1 MIVFSVVRM
10 VPGDIID
17 LMLTENDFGANT
29 EDSRKSLEAALG
41 IDKPVYIQYF
51 NWVSNI
57 VLRGDFGDSLWQNT
71 PVIDDI
77 AERMPY
83 TLELGILSLLI
94 ALVVAIPIGI
104 YSAVRQE
111 TAGDYIGR
119 TISILGLAI
128 PSFWLGTM
136 VVILPAIWWG
146 WSPPTEA
153 VPFFQDPIANL
164 QTFIIPSLILGFAL
178 SAVTM
183 RMTRTMMLEVLRQ
196 DYVRTAW
203 AKGLTE
209 RVVVLRHALKNA
221 LIPVV
226 TLIGL
231 LVPILFG
238 GTVII
243 EQIFTIPGM
252 GQLLLDAVTA
262 RDYPIIT
269 GVFLIVGSLV
279 IFVNLLVDLCYG
291 YLDPKVHY
299 G

>member
-1 MIVFSVVRM
+1 MDR
-10 VPGDIID
+10 
-17 LMLTENDFGANT
+17 
-29 EDSRKSLEAALG
+29 
-41 IDKPVYIQYF
+41 QYRF
-51 NWVSNI
+51 
-57 VLRGDFGDSLWQNT
+57 RGDFGNSIHQNT
-71 PVIDDI
+71 PVLDDI
-77 AERMPY
+77 AERLPY
-83 TLELGILSLLI
+83 TLELGILSLAVALLI
-94 ALVVAIPIGI
+94 AIPIGI

-111 TAGDYIGR
+111 TPLDYLFR
-119 TISILGLAI
+119 TVSILGLAI
-128 PSFWLGTM
+128 PNFWLGTM
-136 VVILPAIWWG
+136 VVIMPAIWWG
-146 WSPPTEA
+146 WSPPTE
-153 VPFFQDPIANL
+153 VVSFFDNPLENL
-164 QTFIIPSLILGFAL
+164 YIFSIPSLILGFGL

-209 RVVVLRHALKNA
+209 KVVVLRHALKNA

-243 EQIFTIPGM
+243 EQIFTLPGM
-252 GQLLLDAVTA
+252 GQLLLDAVSS

-269 GVFLIVGSLV
+269 GVFLIVGFLV
-279 IFVNLLVDLCYG
+279 ILVNLLVDLCYG

>member
-1 MIVFSVVRM
+1 
-10 VPGDIID
+10 
-17 LMLTENDFGANT
+17 
-29 EDSRKSLEAALG
+29 
-41 IDKPVYIQYF
+41 
-51 NWVSNI
+51 
-57 VLRGDFGDSLWQNT
+57 
-71 PVIDDI
+71 
-77 AERMPY
+77 
-83 TLELGILSLLI
+83 
-94 ALVVAIPIGI
+94 
-104 YSAVRQE
+104 
-111 TAGDYIGR
+111 
-119 TISILGLAI
+119 
-128 PSFWLGTM
+128 
-136 VVILPAIWWG
+136 
-146 WSPPTEA
+146 
-153 VPFFQDPIANL
+153 
-164 QTFIIPSLILGFAL
+164 
-178 SAVTM
+178 M

-209 RVVVLRHALKNA
+209 RVVVMRHALKNA

-252 GQLLLDAVTA
+252 GQLLLDAVSS

-269 GVFLIVGSLV
+269 GVFLIVGFIV
-279 IFVNLLVDLCYG
+279 ITVNLLVDLCYG